1 MDSIPLAPSQR
12 STCPSPGGLDFNN
25 LHLSH
30 LHGYTMFAADPLSQ
44 TLVIQELL
52 PFPDVWALES
62 AMGLS
67 LAQSKK
73 PLLPSATPITS
84 CFPPD

>member
-1 MDSIPLAPSQR
+1 
-12 STCPSPGGLDFNN
+12 
-25 LHLSH
+25 
-30 LHGYTMFAADPLSQ
+30 MFAADPLSQ